1 MACRASIR
9 SDNNTDKEAYN
20 SIKSLLQTDQTYLS
34 NLPKL
39 RDLIKTAEEQT
50 RDMTV
55 QVRQLLKLNWSTQ
68 HERERELEKN
78 KHKQSKKNDTH
89 RPLPNPLTWIPRE
102 IRDVSLA
109 VIGLGQIGA
118 PLCDLLIRSGIR
130 KLVLL
135 DRGTVRPADL
145 VCDLYKP
152 AMVGH
157 SKVQAVQLSLFQLD
171 QTLHLEAYKLDVLN
185 QNDIERLHRNL
196 LGPEYTQ
203 KGGKIEKKGGNRE
216 GSGGGTDVNDLDKK
230 HKHKNGIDG
239 SVVTALSKTIERYL
253 DIEKRKKIDIMICCC
268 TEKDTRTNVL
278 EVCKS
283 LNIPLVAIR
292 VLPGEQQGTVEFV
305 LPRESR
311 LYEKN
316 VGNGNGTSTG
326 KNKDMKGAGGTKIQP
341 SAGSVASRS
350 RSRNSPV
357 QSKQKEK
364 ERNRAL
370 GSIMLSQKQVS
381 NKVRPL
387 GLMLSGLGVNEI
399 LNIIH
404 NKSVPTFLRY
414 DTISGETSTRLPKK
428 M

>member
-1 MACRASIR
+1 
-9 SDNNTDKEAYN
+9 
-20 SIKSLLQTDQTYLS
+20 
-34 NLPKL
+34 
-39 RDLIKTAEEQT
+39 
-50 RDMTV
+50 
-55 QVRQLLKLNWSTQ
+55 
-68 HERERELEKN
+68 
-78 KHKQSKKNDTH
+78 
-89 RPLPNPLTWIPRE
+89 
-102 IRDVSLA
+102 
-109 VIGLGQIGA
+109 
-118 PLCDLLIRSGIR
+118 
-130 KLVLL
+130 
-135 DRGTVRPADL
+135 
-145 VCDLYKP
+145 
-152 AMVGH
+152 
-157 SKVQAVQLSLFQLD
+157 
-171 QTLHLEAYKLDVLN
+171 
-185 QNDIERLHRNL
+185 
-196 LGPEYTQ
+196 
-203 KGGKIEKKGGNRE
+203 
-216 GSGGGTDVNDLDKK
+216 
-230 HKHKNGIDG
+230 
-239 SVVTALSKTIERYL
+239 
-253 DIEKRKKIDIMICCC
+253 MICCC

-316 VGNGNGTSTG
+316 VGNGNSNG
-326 KNKDMKGAGGTKIQP
+326 KNKNKIQP
-341 SAGSVASRS
+341 SAGSVESRS